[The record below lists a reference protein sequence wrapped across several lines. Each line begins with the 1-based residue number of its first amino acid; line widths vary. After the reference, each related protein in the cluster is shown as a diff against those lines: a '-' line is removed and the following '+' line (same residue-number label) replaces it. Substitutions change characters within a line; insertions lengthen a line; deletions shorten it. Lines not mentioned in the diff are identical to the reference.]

1 MCLTLTVHSRVACF
15 GNPRS
20 SHDVSD
26 VSAPEELEEVFS
38 AVREAK
44 RQQRA
49 EVDGVTAA
57 VLFALWWSQHLLANA
72 TKVAS
77 TALVVKARQRRGVLG
92 GRADSAHGGGGRGG
106 RTVPGPRR
114 RGIHDQGGA
123 CAPDSG
129 PEMVWA
135 VRGGV
140 PGRGGGSAGVV
151 TLLSLDV

>member
-1 MCLTLTVHSRVACF
+1 MSRM
-15 GNPRS
+15 S
-20 SHDVSD
+20 LL
-26 VSAPEELEEVFS
+26 PEELEEVFS

-92 GRADSAHGGGGRGG
+92 GRADSAHVAFRTGRCL
-106 RTVPGPRR
+106 
-114 RGIHDQGGA
+114 RG
-123 CAPDSG
+123 
-129 PEMVWA
+129 
-135 VRGGV
+135 
-140 PGRGGGSAGVV
+140 
-151 TLLSLDV
+151 